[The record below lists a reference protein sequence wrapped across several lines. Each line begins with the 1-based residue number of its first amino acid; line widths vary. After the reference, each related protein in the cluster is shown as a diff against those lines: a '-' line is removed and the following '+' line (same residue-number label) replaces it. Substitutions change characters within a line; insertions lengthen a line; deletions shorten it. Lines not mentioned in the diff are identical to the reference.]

1 MSAFSRNKGARG
13 ERLAAAVLKN
23 VTGAPTE
30 RAARNG
36 VDGSTDVIGLPGFAI
51 EVKFGYVTQ
60 QPNLWWKQAVNNAKP
75 GEYPLLMYKPP
86 RKPWVFRL
94 PFSTFFAP
102 PLEHLWIETNSEGF
116 GNIYKI
122 ITRVMP

>member
-23 VTGAPTE
+23 VTGVSTE

-36 VDGSTDVIGLPGFAI
+36 VGGSTDVIGLPGFAI
-51 EVKFGYVTQ
+51 EVKFGYKIQ
-60 QPNLWWKQAVNNAKP
+60 QQNLWWKQAIENAKP
-75 GEYPLLMYKPP
+75 GECPLLMYKPQ

-94 PFSTFFAP
+94 PLGLLLSQ
-102 PLEHLWIETNSEGF
+102 PLNHLWVELNSEGF
-116 GNIYKI
+116 GNIYKL
-122 ITRVMP
+122 MP